1 MNPKIAKRLAALVID
16 QWPLPRWLSRRIA
29 GHPEVARE
37 LERWESVAAELRG
50 QANATADSGRP
61 KALRELNRS
70 DESGIAVR
78 AGRTWAVAIAA
89 SVLVAVT
96 AWQFLPGKLNQ
107 QQEAAVQPNENET
120 DAMVDVDIRPV
131 LASLEVGQEV
141 AVDVREGLAALGG
154 KLARAGRSIGSDFTL
169 PRLQRESS
177 SESIPQ

>member
-70 DESGIAVR
+70 DGSGLLVR
-78 AGRTWAVAIAA
+78 GGRTWAVAIAA

-107 QQEAAVQPNENET
+107 QQEAAVQPSET